1 MRGLRLAAIA
11 SALFL
16 MISVPAYG
24 NASSTVASP
33 VREQAEQQTAPPAQ
47 ATPTGGEDPEQK
59 LESLDP
65 TQFDHSTQIDNP
77 WLPETPGKRMIYEGF
92 TVDEEGNSVPH
103 RVVLN
108 VTDLTKVISGVRTVV
123 GWDLDYS
130 NNQLEEVELIFFA
143 QDKVGNVWHLGQY
156 PEVYENGQII
166 ETPSWLHGIQDGR
179 AGIMMQANPQ
189 LGTPSYSEGWS
200 VAVDWTDRGKID
212 QLGQQTCVAFGCY
225 QDVLVIVE
233 TARSEPGAEQLK
245 YYARGVGNVRV
256 GWRGAGEKTKETLEL
271 VEVTHLSTA
280 ELAEVRTKAL
290 EQEQRAYAYSK
301 DVYAQTAPMELPPG
315 VARPPTATVGMPR
328 TGETDWPGYLW
339 MLILSLLGAL
349 AAAGGLVIRIH
360 LSRKESNRQPRS
372 LY

>member
-1 MRGLRLAAIA
+1 MRGLRVATVA
-11 SALFL
+11 SALLL

-24 NASSTVASP
+24 RAASP
-33 VREQAEQQTAPPAQ
+33 VAPPIREQAEQQTAPPAQ
-47 ATPTGGEDPEQK
+47 ATPPTGREDPEQK

-77 WLPETPGKRMIYEGF
+77 WLPETPGKRMVYEGF
-92 TVDEEGNSVPH
+92 TVDEEGHSVPH

-143 QDKVGNVWHLGQY
+143 QDNTGNVWHLGQY

-166 ETPSWLHGIQDGR
+166 ETPSWLHGIRDGR

-200 VAVDWTDRGKID
+200 VAVDWTDRGKVD
-212 QLGQQTCVAFGCY
+212 EMGQQTCVPSGCY
-225 QDVLVIVE
+225 QDVLVIAE

-271 VEVTHLSTA
+271 VEVTHLSA
-280 ELAEVRTKAL
+280 PDLAEVRTKAL
-290 EQEQRAYAYSK
+290 AQEQRAYAYSK

-315 VARPPTATVGMPR
+315 VAPPPTATVGMPR
-328 TGETDWPGYLW
+328 TGGAAPREYLW
-339 MLILSLLGAL
+339 ALLVAL
-349 AAAGGLVIRIH
+349 GGVVSMVGGLALRRT
-360 LSRKESNRQPRS
+360 LRYEE
-372 LY
+372 